1 MNALLAAGAW
11 VIDVLFFAIIII
23 GILLGVKRG
32 FVKGIC
38 KLAGTIFSVVVAV
51 TFCVAM
57 QASLERSFGA
67 TTAINEAIGAPFGEW
82 IMVAISF
89 ILLLVIVKLG
99 CWLLGNIGGA
109 LADQYAPIRIVNMF
123 LGGILG
129 AFKAFV
135 VIFVLLAVM
144 RWIPSDSLHGF
155 ISSSGIVGK
164 IFDSTWFIDATHMNF
179 HL

>member
-1 MNALLAAGAW
+1 MNSLLASGGW
-11 VIDVLFFAIIII
+11 VFDILFFVIIIL
-23 GILLGVKRG
+23 GILLGVRRG

-67 TTAINEAIGAPFGEW
+67 TTALNDAVGAPFGEW
-82 IMVAISF
+82 IMVALSF

-99 CWLLGNIGGA
+99 CWFLGSVGSA
-109 LADQYAPIRIVNMF
+109 VVDSLAPLRILNMF

-129 AFKAFV
+129 AFKAF
-135 VIFVLLAVM
+135 ILLFILFAIM
-144 RWIPSDSLHGF
+144 RWIPNESLHAF
-155 ISSSGIVGK
+155 ISSSGVVGK
-164 IFDSTWFIDATHMNF
+164 IFDSQWFIDATRMNF